1 MRGVPR
7 RPFADLEGRRYVLLT
22 TFRKNG
28 QPVPTPVWFSLGT
41 GHDRVRVFTDIE
53 SGKARRIRNDPSV
66 TLAPCDVRGR
76 PDGDVVRAGARIL
89 GEAEGAAVDREL
101 REKYGWQYRAF
112 RLLLRLLG
120 KASREAYLEMRPAT
134 GEVPE
139 TGSSRGRTSRYSVL
153 TVYDRNSIKSYLQRR
168 RLRDAL
174 RVLDGLGEGF
184 DGRFLDFG
192 GGSGELTRIL
202 AGRFP
207 AAEVI
212 CYEPMPDLL
221 EEARRNLSGLE
232 NVVLVPS
239 LGMLEGKRFRYV
251 FCLEVF
257 EHLPSRETTRA
268 IRAIQRLLTREGTA
282 VVGTPNELFLP
293 ALIKGLFRMTR
304 RYGAF
309 DARPANVLR
318 AAVGR
323 PPKRRPVREITPGLP
338 YHFHH
343 TGFDHRA
350 LRLRLS
356 ETFEVER
363 QFASPA
369 GGELLGMEI
378 YLILKKRKDSRPRLG
393 SASSR

>member
-1 MRGVPR
+1 MRGGDR
-7 RPFADLEGRRYVLLT
+7 RPFADLEGRRYVLLN

-28 QPVPTPVWFSLGT
+28 QPVPTPVWFSLVGN
-41 GHDRVRVFTDIE
+41 RLRIFTDVE
-53 SGKARRIRNDPSV
+53 SGKAKRIRNDPLV
-66 TLAPCDVRGR
+66 TVSPCDFRGR
-76 PDGDVVRAGARIL
+76 PRGASVRAEARIL
-89 GEAEGAAVDREL
+89 SGAEGAAVDREL

-112 RLLLRLLG
+112 RLVLRLLG
-120 KASREAYLEMRPAT
+120 KSSRAAYLEMRPAR
-134 GEVPE
+134 GKVLE
-139 TGSSRGRTSRYSVL
+139 TGSSQVRTSRYSVI
-153 TVYDRNSIKSYLQRR
+153 TVHDRNSIKSYLQRR

-174 RVLDGLGEGF
+174 RVLDGLDEGF
-184 DGRFLDFG
+184 DGGFLDFG
-192 GGSGELTRIL
+192 GGSGELSRII

-207 AAEVI
+207 GAEVF

-221 EEARRNLSGLE
+221 EEARRNLSGLD

-239 LGMLEGKRFRYV
+239 LEMLAGKRFRYV

-378 YLILKKRKDSRPRLG
+378 YLILKRRNGSRPRSG
-393 SASSR
+393 